1 MIHEFVMRLFF
12 FFACLPTHILAI
24 AITSSFAHNLRYSYR
39 ILSVRHHSEATSFPW
54 MGVKSN
60 AHTQTYQLEVG
71 PMAGGGDL
79 TRQLQD
85 AGDKTLEETIAIK
98 RLKNYFLA
106 YVTGEEHDI
115 HNPRY

>member
-1 MIHEFVMRLFF
+1 
-12 FFACLPTHILAI
+12 
-24 AITSSFAHNLRYSYR
+24 
-39 ILSVRHHSEATSFPW
+39 
-54 MGVKSN
+54 
-60 AHTQTYQLEVG
+60 
-71 PMAGGGDL
+71 MAGGGDL

>member
-1 MIHEFVMRLFF
+1 MIHEFVMRLLFF
-12 FFACLPTHILAI
+12 LPAYLPIFWQLPLHHHLHT
-24 AITSSFAHNLRYSYR
+24 TSDR

-79 TRQLQD
+79 NRQLQD

-98 RLKNYFLA
+98 RLKNYLLA
-106 YVTGEEHDI
+106 CDWRGT
-115 HNPRY
+115 